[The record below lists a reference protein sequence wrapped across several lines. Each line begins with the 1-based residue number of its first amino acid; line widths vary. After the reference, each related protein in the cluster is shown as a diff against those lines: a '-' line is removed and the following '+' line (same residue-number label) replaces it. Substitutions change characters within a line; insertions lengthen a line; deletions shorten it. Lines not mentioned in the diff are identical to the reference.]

1 MSTSINPDSA
11 NHGAA
16 SSEPQSSFSPAS
28 PAPEAGNPNFS
39 SPPPAPATGMNP
51 PLPPAGMVPPPV
63 PGNYQY
69 PGAPGG
75 YPPYPPQ
82 PGFGAQPV
90 PNAAD
95 SMSAGQNPY
104 PQAGYGSVNPGAGYP
119 AYTGNG
125 AGYPR
130 IKKPAGDFA
139 LALKA
144 IWPTFTGMHKSEGQL
159 RVKANSQ
166 LKHWWWVMML
176 LFSLLTGL
184 STSVMLARSADILSG
199 GILGASGYGTYSVL
213 YFAQWLL
220 CFVIFTAVA
229 FAAVILRAALAMA
242 AARTK
247 QTAVSF
253 TQVASIVATG
263 LVLPS
268 FVLLLMFFIAL
279 LPIPG
284 LTTIVILIL
293 QLLLSASFLMMEL
306 LIFGGLKDLYPKD
319 KSPEMRHTVFF
330 VIWTLCASLV
340 IGMFAVPTGSYA
352 LYSSAKY
359 AVHDS
364 VQKQIDDLE
373 NLKGIFDR

>member
-39 SPPPAPATGMNP
+39 SPPPAPATGMNSP
-51 PLPPAGMVPPPV
+51 MPPAGMVPPPP
-63 PGNYQY
+63 PGGFPP

-82 PGFGAQPV
+82 PGFGAQPI
-90 PNAAD
+90 PNASN

-104 PQAGYGSVNPGAGYP
+104 PQAGYGSVSPGASYP

-130 IKKPAGDFA
+130 IKKPAGDFV

-176 LFSLLTGL
+176 LFALVAGL
-184 STSVMLARSADILSG
+184 SSSVLLARSADIFSG

-220 CFVIFTAVA
+220 CFVMFTLVA
-229 FAAVILRAALAMA
+229 FAAVILRAVLALA

-263 LVLPS
+263 LVLPT
-268 FVLLLMFFIAL
+268 FVLSLIFLIAL
-279 LPIPG
+279 LPIPV
-284 LTTIVILIL
+284 LTTIMILVL

-306 LIFGGLKDLYPKD
+306 LVFGGLKDLYPKD

-330 VIWTLCASLV
+330 VIWTLCASLI

-352 LYSSAKY
+352 LYSSAKS
-359 AVHDS
+359 AVQDS
-364 VQKQIDDLE
+364 VQNELNNLNDLE
-373 NLKGIFDR
+373 RLFGN